1 MRTEWTPEQVAVR
14 EDEVSRIAA
23 GRARGRLKAIE
34 VGLKQRSR
42 YPSRHMIIR
51 RDGTVYWPQPNE
63 GVLRGEIMLE
73 PLRSVCRYE
82 WSAVEVLEA
91 IDAK

>member
-1 MRTEWTPEQVAVR
+1 MNTKTLSDKESVR
-14 EDEVSRIAA
+14 KMAA
-23 GRARGRLKAIE
+23 GVKRSRLKAIA

-51 RDGTVYWPQPNE
+51 RDGSVYWPQPDE
-63 GVLRGEIMLE
+63 GPLRREMMLE
-73 PLRSVCRYE
+73 PWDYHLRYDWTAE
-82 WSAVEVLEA
+82 DVLRT

>member
-1 MRTEWTPEQVAVR
+1 MRTEWTPEQVAAR
-14 EDEVSRIAA
+14 EDEVSRIAV
-23 GRARGRLKAIE
+23 GRERSRLKAIA

-51 RDGTVYWPQPNE
+51 RDGTVYWPQPDE
-63 GVLRGEIMLE
+63 SPLRREMMLE
-73 PLRSVCRYE
+73 PLNYHLSHE